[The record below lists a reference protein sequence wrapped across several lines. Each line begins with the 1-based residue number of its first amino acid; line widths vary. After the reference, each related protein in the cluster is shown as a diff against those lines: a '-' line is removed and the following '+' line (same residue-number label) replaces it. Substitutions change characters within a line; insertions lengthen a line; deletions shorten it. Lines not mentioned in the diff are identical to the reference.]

1 MTYKKGTSD
10 VFLKFVAQADKLK
23 QIKKICDSML
33 RNNFKDCKFYPEL
46 PTNKQQFHLILNKFK
61 IISDIIGDNNENK

>member
-1 MTYKKGTSD
+1 MTYKKRTSG

-61 IISDIIGDNNENK
+61 MISDIIEDKNENK